1 MQNDLGFFGEGSLN
15 DPKNCLL
22 HFSNVFEFLK
32 DRGRAMVE
40 GGGGRFN
47 VYLGKQKIKFYSIA

>member
-40 GGGGRFN
+40 GGGAG
-47 VYLGKQKIKFYSIA
+47 LMCT